1 MLKRRRFIIGGLII
15 LAALSYIIYGGM
27 QEAIVYFVT
36 PSELKAKGKPVP
48 LTSFY
53 AWAGWWLRDRCKK
66 TSRISPI
73 PST

>member
-36 PSELKAKGKPVP
+36 PSELKAKEHGPP
-48 LTSFY
+48 TSFY
-53 AWAGWWLRDRCKK
+53 AWAGWWSRDLCKR
-66 TSRISPI
+66 TSKISPI
-73 PST
+73 ASN